1 MTDGGVVVVVSEL
14 SGGAA
19 AMAALQFRFDERES
33 EREKESEG
41 ASEGRDARRPLQRVL
56 ATTCPS
62 PDACMPRGGHGLWPV
77 GHDTTLLWPVLGL
90 Q

>member
-1 MTDGGVVVVVSEL
+1 MWWQSCAHELLDNGMVAVVSEL

-56 ATTCPS
+56 GRNTA
-62 PDACMPRGGHGLWPV
+62 
-77 GHDTTLLWPVLGL
+77 
-90 Q
+90 